1 MRDHGMIGRQYA
13 GKIKQYILG
22 SQGLDL
28 YEWGVMLLSD
38 DMLEFK
44 NIIYEMRFDETSARY
59 GVFGDFYVGVRLR
72 NDDLKSF
79 FRI

>member
-1 MRDHGMIGRQYA
+1 
-13 GKIKQYILG
+13 
-22 SQGLDL
+22 
-28 YEWGVMLLSD
+28 MLLSD

-72 NDDLKSF
+72 KEGLQEF
-79 FRI
+79 FQI